1 MNEKIKLIFLGIGAI
16 ISGIVVF
23 IFGRST
29 GSGKHDRQRNISG
42 IDEQLR
48 IQGDISKRERVD
60 IEREREELREERAR
74 IRSERDLD
82 KKSRGLAKQERRI
95 IDRDKLLLAELKK
108 RQEE

>member
-1 MNEKIKLIFLGIGAI
+1 MNVKIKLVFLGIGAI
-16 ISGIVVF
+16 LSGIVVF

-29 GSGKHDRQRNISG
+29 GSKRNDRKRNING

-60 IEREREELREERAR
+60 IEREREELRTERAR